1 MGNPEQERILHI
13 YTLYLIVSTALV
25 FILCFKTDLSFYFS
39 DLSMKKCFVEK
50 VVNVNSNTDF
60 IGFWLLIQIM
70 NVEAFSVIGSDF
82 HPIVSVSNF

>member
-25 FILCFKTDLSFYFS
+25 FILCFKTDFFLLFS

-50 VVNVNSNTDF
+50 AANVNSNTDF

>member
-1 MGNPEQERILHI
+1 
-13 YTLYLIVSTALV
+13 
-25 FILCFKTDLSFYFS
+25 
-39 DLSMKKCFVEK
+39 MKKCFVEK

>member
-1 MGNPEQERILHI
+1 MSKGNLSKSGYYIFI
-13 YTLYLIVSTALV
+13 SYLIVSTALV
-25 FILCFKTDLSFYFS
+25 LILYLKTDSFS

-50 VVNVNSNTDF
+50 AANVNSNTDF
-60 IGFWLLIQIM
+60 TGFWLLIQIM